1 MVTSLDSLRVLLLFI
16 SLILPVPPVIEPFS
30 FPGEGLPEGTR
41 TRMVCGVSRG
51 DPPLQIHWLKD
62 GHKLAAHLAVNVSAL
77 DPYSSLLS
85 ISSLTEAH
93 SGEYTC
99 VASNPAAR
107 VRYTSKL
114 QVKGESMRLDTP
126 GCSFFRLLWHRECT
140 CDYGPQ
146 VCFTR

>member
-1 MVTSLDSLRVLLLFI
+1 
-16 SLILPVPPVIEPFS
+16 
-30 FPGEGLPEGTR
+30 
-41 TRMVCGVSRG
+41 MVCGVSRG

-62 GHKLAAHLAVNVSAL
+62 GSRLPPHLPINVSAL

-85 ISSLTEAH
+85 IPSLTASH

-114 QVKGESMRLDTP
+114 QVKGERMPSIPLTLDVALAQGMHLRLGTP
-126 GCSFFRLLWHRECT
+126 GLFHEVIRTFFCSSLYHFHL
-140 CDYGPQ
+140 
-146 VCFTR
+146 FTPLSYISRTFLSFSYILSVA

>member
-1 MVTSLDSLRVLLLFI
+1 
-16 SLILPVPPVIEPFS
+16 
-30 FPGEGLPEGTR
+30 
-41 TRMVCGVSRG
+41 MVCGVSQG

-62 GHKLAAHLAVNVSAL
+62 GAKLPSHLAVNVSTL
-77 DPYSSLLS
+77 DLYSSLLS

-114 QVKGESMRLDTP
+114 QVKGKSTSSLLWMFFLSVALAQGNAPATWTP
-126 GCSFFRLLWHRECT
+126 GLIHEVIFAPSFCCSLFPFIFSTPIYILHVFIL
-140 CDYGPQ
+140 YS
-146 VCFTR
+146 